1 MSRQPAK
8 TLPLSMA
15 QRALSRTASGVPVH
29 SCARRKIAIIL
40 LFLGLSA
47 AVLGA
52 EDTREF
58 KAIRHNESSAALFA
72 PPPALRVL
80 GPSHFP
86 PPTLPLGEDVEV
98 LLEASFG
105 AHRADQDAIIAFAEG
120 YRLGNYMMFMETL
133 ASTGYTGDVV
143 LAIADDRVI
152 REDVKEYLQT
162 YAQGDTNKPGV
173 VVYQL
178 PLYCENDPNHW
189 RRVMRSGDLDGFQ
202 MCQVGHHVYG
212 WRDELGHVRE
222 TASDPREGRTVATIR
237 YEWYWMVSLRYQK
250 HAWLMLLD
258 ARDSLFQTNPFADV
272 PRETENPDR
281 PDGLLYFFGENA
293 NATRL
298 GKSRKNRNWLAK
310 GYGSGTIDILQDY
323 PTICSGSSMGEQ
335 VAIETV
341 GLSRARVPAVRWT
354 DCKNNILSHP
364 DSFPCSVFESHG
376 Q

>member
-1 MSRQPAK
+1 MSKAAFP
-8 TLPLSMA
+8 
-15 QRALSRTASGVPVH
+15 RTASSAPFSTPFLALGKV
-29 SCARRKIAIIL
+29 IIL
-40 LFLGLSA
+40 LLLGLSA
-47 AVLGA
+47 SVVRAV
-52 EDTREF
+52 EETTEF
-58 KAIRHNESSAALFA
+58 KAVRHNESSAELFT
-72 PPPALRVL
+72 PPPELRVL

-86 PPTLPLGEDVEV
+86 PPTLPIGEDVEV
-98 LLEASFG
+98 LLEPSFG
-105 AHRADQDAIIAFAEG
+105 EHRADHDAIIAFAEG

-152 REDVKEYLQT
+152 REDVKEYLQSF
-162 YAQGDTNKPGV
+162 AQGDTSKPGV
-173 VVYQL
+173 VVYQV

-202 MCQVGHHVYG
+202 MCQVGDHVYG
-212 WRDELGHVRE
+212 WRDELGHVSQ

-250 HAWLMLLD
+250 HSWLMLLD
-258 ARDSLFQTNPFADV
+258 ARDSLFQTNPFADL
-272 PRETENPDR
+272 PRETEDPDR

-310 GYGSGTIDILQDY
+310 GYGSGTIDILQNY

-341 GLSRARVPAVRWT
+341 GLSSEMDHRAMLPASH
-354 DCKNNILSHP
+354 ILSHP
-364 DSFPCSVFESHG
+364 NALSFSI
-376 Q
+376 